1 MQSFLNLERRNFN
14 AMLRQSINS
23 LLEAKKSNKAVCNN
37 CGNTS
42 DFRVNVEKNE
52 LSCKNG
58 VQAQIDWDIIFSC
71 SKDVLN
77 KKGG

>member
-23 LLEAKKSNKAVCNN
+23 LLEAKKNNKTVCSN

-42 DFRVNVEKNE
+42 DFIVNVDKNE
-52 LSCKNG
+52 LICKNCHMEIKLEEKAAC
-58 VQAQIDWDIIFSC
+58 V
-71 SKDVLN
+71 
-77 KKGG
+77 

>member
-14 AMLRQSINS
+14 SMLRQSINS
-23 LLEAKKSNKAVCNN
+23 LLEAKKSNKAVCSN

-52 LSCKNG
+52 LLCKNCNMEIKLEEKAAC
-58 VQAQIDWDIIFSC
+58 V
-71 SKDVLN
+71 
-77 KKGG
+77 